1 MSTENNIGV
10 QTIAMAQRVDN
21 KANPEQLQKATDQAT
36 TPTIELHRTKEDAI
50 KEFVQQHGTISL
62 DWYVPDLCNTRVGD
76 LIEKRL
82 QLEIMEGR
90 ILFSSPALNEFFK
103 TSNFE
108 LNLQTGE
115 VFTYLDP
122 PENIG
127 ITCQKEPFDI
137 ESLRD
142 TLQGERNTSPMQ
154 EERLQRIPS
163 VKKLVG
169 PADVMPREEAEYK
182 VHQYCHLWT
191 MYADSSVELKKRSEL
206 SQESAVAACK
216 MYVPYISD
224 ITCQI
229 EEVVKIFAIEKEL
242 RLIKNRGYFPVPQLA
257 PRECKI
263 ETIQDKEIL
272 IKEIDK
278 IAVEMLNAIKESEEN
293 YKREQEQARI
303 RDEQLRSARQT
314 SRSDINL
321 YPTLA
326 NSTPI
331 RNSNARSD
339 QPGVHFNTNP
349 VHHVYATTSDRGEQ
363 YEPPENDSI
372 LQGATSS
379 PVDQFAT
386 NATNTADR
394 NEPWRRNNTT
404 NISSN
409 TFNHRTTTRPT
420 GRNGL
425 QPNNPSNPTD
435 LRNGPT
441 CFRCGEQ
448 GHMRGEC
455 RKRVFCNHC
464 RSYNHDTKACRKQ
477 HDNTPSLTHSQIA
490 TGYHTTATP
499 PPFMGTAT
507 ATQPTETHNNPLFN
521 LLDNNQP
528 RTSTLM
534 HTPQNGTSPATPA
547 DLIEG
552 ITQIMNRVTNDN
564 KRDNASKKMMK
575 NIKIFDGS
583 NKAECIT
590 WLSQIEAAAKFTN
603 TPFRELICQSMAPTL
618 LHVFSDLSALA
629 SDADIKEAIL
639 TNYSDIPSSTEA
651 ATRLQNIQF
660 SMNEPLVTFNHR
672 YEVIHKVA
680 FKMSPNEQESKTVIV
695 EYAKKLPANTRDKL
709 LRKIAKKNLY
719 VKTLDNAFKQALDIN
734 RETSFVEEATGR
746 YNNQNGTKIETQI
759 NELSNSFQEYD
770 INAMNTRSTNRSR
783 DGSWNGSF
791 DRSSSKNNSF
801 NSPQNSRSKLQK
813 QQLPK
818 QQ

>member
-1 MSTENNIGV
+1 M
-10 QTIAMAQRVDN
+10 
-21 KANPEQLQKATDQAT
+21 L
-36 TPTIELHRTKEDAI
+36 
-50 KEFVQQHGTISL
+50 
-62 DWYVPDLCNTRVGD
+62 
-76 LIEKRL
+76 
-82 QLEIMEGR
+82 
-90 ILFSSPALNEFFK
+90 
-103 TSNFE
+103 
-108 LNLQTGE
+108 
-115 VFTYLDP
+115 TYLDP

-127 ITCQKEPFDI
+127 ITCQKEPFVI

-142 TLQGERNTSPMQ
+142 TLQGEYNTGPMQ
-154 EERLQRIPS
+154 EERLERIPS

-182 VHQYCHLWT
+182 VSQYCHLWT
-191 MYADSSVELKKRSEL
+191 MYADSSVELKKKSEL

-224 ITCQI
+224 ITRQK
-229 EEVVKIFAIEKEL
+229 EEVVKIFAMEKEL
-242 RLIKNRGYFPVPQLA
+242 RLIKNRGYFPVPQLT

-263 ETIQDKEIL
+263 ETIQDKETL
-272 IKEIDK
+272 IKEIDEV
-278 IAVEMLNAIKESEEN
+278 AVEMVNAIRESEEN
-293 YKREQEQARI
+293 YRKEQEQARI
-303 RDEQLRSARQT
+303 RQEQVRSTRQT

-331 RNSNARSD
+331 RNTNTRSD
-339 QPGVHFNTNP
+339 QPGVRFNTNP

-372 LQGATSS
+372 LQGATSP
-379 PVDQFAT
+379 PVDQFAII
-386 NATNTADR
+386 ATNTAGR
-394 NEPWRRNNTT
+394 NEPWRRNNAT

-409 TFNHRTTTRPT
+409 TYNHRTTTRPT
-420 GRNGL
+420 SRNGL
-425 QPNNPSNPTD
+425 QTNNPSIPTD
-435 LRNGPT
+435 PRNRVT

-477 HDNTPSLTHSQIA
+477 HDNTPSPTHSQIA
-490 TGYHTTATP
+490 TGYHPTATLP
-499 PPFMGTAT
+499 PLMGTAA

-534 HTPQNGTSPATPA
+534 NTPQNGTSPATPA

-552 ITQIMNRVTNDN
+552 ITQIMNQVSNDN
-564 KRDNASKKMMK
+564 KRDDTSKKMMK

-603 TPFRELICQSMAPTL
+603 TPFRELICQSMAPAM
-618 LHVFSDLSALA
+618 LHVFSDLSPLA
-629 SDADIKEAIL
+629 SDTDIKEAIL

-672 YEVIHKVA
+672 YEAIPKVA
-680 FKMSPNEQESKTVIV
+680 FKMSPDKQESKTVIV

-709 LRKIAKKNLY
+709 LRKIAKKNSY
-719 VKTLDNAFKQALDIN
+719 VKTLDDAFKQALDIN
-734 RETSFVEEATGR
+734 CETSFVEAATGR
-746 YNNQNGTKIETQI
+746 YNNQSGAKIETQI
-759 NELSNSFQEYD
+759 NELSDSFQEYD
-770 INAMNTRSTNRSR
+770 INAMNTRSTNRSG

-791 DRSSSKNNSF
+791 DRPSSKNNSS
-801 NSPQNSRSKLQK
+801 NSPQNSRSSYRSNSYLSNNDSYNRQNYS
-813 QQLPK
+813 
-818 QQ
+818 

>member
-1 MSTENNIGV
+1 MKIHQKGMSTENNIGV
-10 QTIAMAQRVDN
+10 QTRAMAQRVDN
-21 KANPEQLQKATDQAT
+21 KANPEQVQKAMDQAT
-36 TPTIELHRTKEDAI
+36 TPTVELYRTKEDTI

-62 DWYVPDLCNTRVGD
+62 DWYVSDLCNTRVGD

-82 QLEIMEGR
+82 QLGTTEGR
-90 ILFSSPALNEFFK
+90 ILFSSLALSEFFK

-115 VFTYLDP
+115 VLTYLDP

-142 TLQGERNTSPMQ
+142 TLQGKHDTGLMQ
-154 EERLQRIPS
+154 EERLETIPS
-163 VKKLVG
+163 IKKLVG
-169 PADVMPREEAEYK
+169 PADIMPSEEAEYK
-182 VHQYCHLWT
+182 VRQYCHLWT
-191 MYADSSVELKKRSEL
+191 MYADSSVELKKKSEL

-224 ITCQI
+224 ITHQI
-229 EEVVKIFAIEKEL
+229 EEVVKIFAMEKEL

-257 PRECKI
+257 PKECKI
-263 ETIQDKEIL
+263 ETIQDKETL
-272 IKEIDK
+272 KKEIDEV
-278 IAVEMLNAIKESEEN
+278 AVEMLNAIRESKEN
-293 YKREQEQARI
+293 YRKEQEQARI
-303 RDEQLRSARQT
+303 REEQLRSARQT

-331 RNSNARSD
+331 RNTNTRSD

-349 VHHVYATTSDRGEQ
+349 VHHVYPTTSDRGEQ
-363 YEPPENDSI
+363 FEPPENDSI
-372 LQGATSS
+372 LQGETSS
-379 PVDQFAT
+379 PADQFAT
-386 NATNTADR
+386 NATDTAGR

-404 NISSN
+404 NIGSN
-409 TFNHRTTTRPT
+409 TFNHRTTNRPI
-420 GRNGL
+420 GHNGL
-425 QPNNPSNPTD
+425 QTNNPSNPTD

-464 RSYNHDTKACRKQ
+464 RSYNHNTRACRKQ
-477 HDNTPSLTHSQIA
+477 HDNTPSPTHSQIA
-490 TGYHTTATP
+490 TGYHPTVTP
-499 PPFMGTAT
+499 PPLMGAAA
-507 ATQPTETHNNPLFN
+507 ATQPTEAHNNPLFN

-534 HTPQNGTSPATPA
+534 HTPQNGTSPAAPA

-564 KRDNASKKMMK
+564 KRDDTSKKMMK

-603 TPFRELICQSMAPTL
+603 TPFRELICQSMAPTM

-629 SDADIKEAIL
+629 SGADIKEVIL

-660 SMNEPLVTFNHR
+660 SMNEPLVMFNHR
-672 YEVIHKVA
+672 YKAIHKVA
-680 FKMSPNEQESKTVIV
+680 FKMLPNEQESKTNSRIREEITGKHQRQVI
-695 EYAKKLPANTRDKL
+695 
-709 LRKIAKKNLY
+709 KKNSKEKI
-719 VKTLDNAFKQALDIN
+719 VHQNA
-734 RETSFVEEATGR
+734 R
-746 YNNQNGTKIETQI
+746 
-759 NELSNSFQEYD
+759 
-770 INAMNTRSTNRSR
+770 
-783 DGSWNGSF
+783 
-791 DRSSSKNNSF
+791 
-801 NSPQNSRSKLQK
+801 
-813 QQLPK
+813 
-818 QQ
+818 